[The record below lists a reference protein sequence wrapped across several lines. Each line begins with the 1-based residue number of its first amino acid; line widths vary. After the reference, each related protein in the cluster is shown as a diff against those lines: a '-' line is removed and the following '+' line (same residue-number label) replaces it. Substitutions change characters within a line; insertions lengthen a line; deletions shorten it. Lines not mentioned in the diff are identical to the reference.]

1 MKFGGL
7 IQSGVILFPK
17 TLYIF
22 LTSLIT
28 LQKSWSQKVIV
39 SKKYSYI
46 LKWIEKRKSSAFFQ
60 SKYYLGWCCLKLL
73 LQQKNVTKKLQNSN
87 KTVR

>member
-39 SKKYSYI
+39 ERKPHCFKEIQLHFKMDKKEKIFSI
-46 LKWIEKRKSSAFFQ
+46 LSLEILSWVVLS
-60 SKYYLGWCCLKLL
+60 
-73 LQQKNVTKKLQNSN
+73 
-87 KTVR
+87 